1 MNTQPI
7 KTNSDTENGHNDAE
21 VPDVGPYPLLI
32 EDPQEI
38 DIQKNSDSESEN
50 ESISEE
56 PYTDTTEQT
65 GAPSTNNIIQT
76 RDGFFA
82 RTDSIIIFLTQDGE
96 PCDDGAHLLINDDQV
111 PTIRN
116 ATLGKAR
123 IIKQGCRYLIALIV
137 ETKVSVLLE
146 EKILKEA
153 FRSLYDVILELQL
166 QVISISKTDVG
177 NVS

>member
-21 VPDVGPYPLLI
+21 VPDVGPYPPLT

-65 GAPSTNNIIQT
+65 APSTNNIIQT
-76 RDGFFA
+76 RDGLFA
-82 RTDSIIIFLTQDGE
+82 RTDSIIIFLT
-96 PCDDGAHLLINDDQV
+96 
-111 PTIRN
+111 
-116 ATLGKAR
+116 
-123 IIKQGCRYLIALIV
+123 
-137 ETKVSVLLE
+137 
-146 EKILKEA
+146 
-153 FRSLYDVILELQL
+153 
-166 QVISISKTDVG
+166 
-177 NVS
+177 